1 MKIILNLLI
10 FCLVLF
16 IYLHVHF
23 HLKTSDDLEVY
34 EIEQP
39 SKDKLEE
46 ICDLRQP
53 VIFDYPNDRL
63 LESCTRNNIRDT
75 YGAFEVKI
83 RDVTSDL
90 ADDEEL
96 YIPLSYAAA
105 LSAVN
110 EDKNSK
116 YLVENND
123 DFLEETGMVKLFR
136 YNDSFI
142 RPHMVSNCMY
152 DFTTAANSTKTPFRY
167 TVDYRNYIMVTEGE
181 VSIKLAPPKSTK
193 YLYAN
198 SDYENFEFRSPVNPW
213 DVQQQYKP
221 DFDKIKCLEVKV
233 SKGFM
238 IYIPAFW
245 WYSLS
250 YGENTTTANF
260 RYRTYMNNIAILPKL
275 CMRFLQTQNVKRQI
289 APVHVETNEPKDTIE
304 SDEIDKSDKKEN

>member
-16 IYLHVHF
+16 IYLHVYF

-53 VIFDYPNDRL
+53 VIFDYPNDSL
-63 LESCTRNNIRDT
+63 IESCTRNNIRDT

-96 YIPLSYAAA
+96 YIPLSYASA

-123 DFLEETGMVKLFR
+123 DFLDETGMVKLFR
-136 YNDSFI
+136 YNDSSLFHL
-142 RPHMVSNCMY
+142 PTSTSNLCKRLK
-152 DFTTAANSTKTPFRY
+152 DTS
-167 TVDYRNYIMVTEGE
+167 
-181 VSIKLAPPKSTK
+181 KSTI
-193 YLYAN
+193 
-198 SDYENFEFRSPVNPW
+198 SVNFSIPGGNAVKLQFRINTFLSPLISSSN
-213 DVQQQYKP
+213 
-221 DFDKIKCLEVKV
+221 ESGSAVKV
-233 SKGFM
+233 
-238 IYIPAFW
+238 
-245 WYSLS
+245 
-250 YGENTTTANF
+250 
-260 RYRTYMNNIAILPKL
+260 
-275 CMRFLQTQNVKRQI
+275 
-289 APVHVETNEPKDTIE
+289 
-304 SDEIDKSDKKEN
+304 

>member
-1 MKIILNLLI
+1 MKIILTLLI

-23 HLKTSDDLEVY
+23 HLKTSEDLEVY

-46 ICDLRQP
+46 VCDLRQP

-63 LESCTRNNIRDT
+63 LESCTRENIRDT

-90 ADDEEL
+90 TDDEEL
-96 YIPLSYAAA
+96 YIPLSYASA

-110 EDKNSK
+110 EDKKSK

-123 DFLEETGMVKLFR
+123 DFLDETGMIKLFR

-142 RPHMVSNCMY
+142 RPYMVSNCMY
-152 DFTTAANSTKTPFRY
+152 DFTTASNNTKTPFRY
-167 TVDYRNYIMVTEGE
+167 TVDYRNYIMVTEGDI
-181 VSIKLAPPKSTK
+181 SIKLAPPKSGK
-193 YLYAN
+193 YLYSN

-213 DVQQQYKP
+213 NVQQQYKP

-233 SKGFM
+233 SKGQM

-250 YGENTTTANF
+250 YGEKTTTANF
-260 RYRTYMNNIAILPKL
+260 RYRTYMNNVAILPKL
-275 CMRFLQTQNVKRQI
+275 CMRFLQTQNVKRQF
-289 APVHVETNEPKDTIE
+289 AQVHVEDISGSTQ
-304 SDEIDKSDKKEN
+304 SDIDSENTVKKEN

>member
-63 LESCTRNNIRDT
+63 IESCTRENIRDT

-83 RDVTSDL
+83 RDVTTDL

-96 YIPLSYAAA
+96 YIPLSFSSG

-110 EDKNSK
+110 EDKSSK
-116 YLVENND
+116 YLIENND

-142 RPHMVSNCMY
+142 RPYMVCNCMY
-152 DFTTAANSTKTPFRY
+152 DFTTAAKNTKTPFRY

-181 VSIKLAPPKSTK
+181 ISIKLAPPKSSK
-193 YLYAN
+193 YLYSN

-245 WYSLS
+245 WYSVS

-289 APVHVETNEPKDTIE
+289 APVHVETTDSEETKE
-304 SDEIDKSDKKEN
+304 ESDKKEN